1 MQAYRDPQL
10 LDRVRGG
17 LLHALHRLRLDTI
30 RHHCGESWT
39 PQPLAAGLAA
49 GTVAGFFDDILFDA
63 SRTYSVEEA
72 AAAVGADPEVI
83 RELGIAFGFTAEM
96 RDHDVAMLEMF
107 KTIADSG
114 LPVDA
119 MLEGARVMGDSLRRI
134 AETEVRLL
142 HVHVHERLTAA
153 GVADDE
159 VTRQIFEI
167 QEVLTPLLD
176 PLIQHVHRHHLMAAI
191 IEDVFMHLTSSN
203 AVPTTLGSVQATIVF
218 ADFASFTE
226 FAESEGDEAAAR
238 VLERLD
244 AAVRALTLEHEGK
257 FVKQLG
263 DGFMLVFRQSS
274 DAVQFAIDLQGV
286 IARTDDL
293 PSVRIGINTGS

>member
-1 MQAYRDPQL
+1 MREALPLVEFATLVGAPVDEIESYRDHGL
-10 LDRVRGG
+10 LDVEGDG
-17 LLHALHRLRLDTI
+17 LFDDLDIVRLDTI
-30 RHHCGESWT
+30 RHYCDQGWT
-39 PQPLAAGLAA
+39 PETLAAGLRA

-203 AVPTTLGSVQATIVF
+203 
-218 ADFASFTE
+218 
-226 FAESEGDEAAAR
+226 
-238 VLERLD
+238 
-244 AAVRALTLEHEGK
+244 
-257 FVKQLG
+257 
-263 DGFMLVFRQSS
+263 
-274 DAVQFAIDLQGV
+274 
-286 IARTDDL
+286 
-293 PSVRIGINTGS
+293 